1 MIVRMYYN
9 NTVRKVSEMMD
20 RHRPIGIFDSGM
32 GGISVL
38 GEAIRMLPTE
48 NFIYYG
54 DSANAPYGPKSKEEV
69 TQLCEAICDHFVERQ
84 VKAIV
89 IACNTATSAAAEY
102 LRAKYTDIPVIGMEP
117 ALKPAVEM
125 LEEGAVLVL
134 ATEMT
139 LREEKF
145 LNLCDRIAKERDV
158 LKLACPSF
166 VTLVE
171 EGITEGPEAEQVIR
185 DCLGGVD
192 LSQVKAIVLGC
203 THFVFLRE
211 AVAKVVGS
219 HVGIFDGNYGTV
231 KHLLD
236 LLEARGEHDTTK
248 HEATI
253 EIINSGGM
261 PLVLQSQKLLN
272 IYKPL

>member
-1 MIVRMYYN
+1 
-9 NTVRKVSEMMD
+9 MMD

-38 GEAIRMLPTE
+38 GEAIRLLPTE

-69 TQLCEAICDHFVERQ
+69 IELCERICDHFVERQ

-89 IACNTATSAAAEY
+89 IACNTATSAAAEH
-102 LRAKYTDIPVIGMEP
+102 LRAKYKDIPVIGMEP

-125 LEEGAVLVL
+125 LDDGAVLVL

-145 LNLCDRIAKERDV
+145 ISLCNRIAKEREV

-171 EGITEGPEAEQVIR
+171 EGITQGEVAEQLIR
-185 DCLGGVD
+185 DCLSSVV
-192 LSQVKAIVLGC
+192 LTKVKAIVLGC
-203 THFVFLRE
+203 THFVFLRQ
-211 AVAKVVGS
+211 AVSHVVGEQ
-219 HVGIFDGNYGTV
+219 VGLFDGNHGTI
-231 KHLLD
+231 KHLLEV
-236 LLEARGEHDTTK
+236 LEARGEHDTTK

-261 PLVLQSQKLLN
+261 PLVLQSQKLLSM
-272 IYKPL
+272 YKPL